1 MGNRRRKWESNQT
14 QAHWLLGSGTRKREN
29 CVRGVWFVLVREGS
43 RTSPLS
49 YITRRVVD
57 TRSAISLK
65 KCTRW
70 RVDYRFIGG
79 SDKHSTSCHGSAG
92 AAAGAAAADRSDRC
106 RHRVASPQGKTGE
119 AERLSY
125 ERKRERREQVA
136 SCRPPR
142 TARKSKGHRSNRTS
156 PVDLF
161 VARQRAG
168 EVTWRGALERALPCP
183 DKYPSLIEQEPRIRP
198 RRHIKLVWT
207 APCNG
212 SLTY

>member
-1 MGNRRRKWESNQT
+1 LVGRIEANGRYALDEQALHQLSRQRRS
-14 QAHWLLGSGTRKREN
+14 
-29 CVRGVWFVLVREGS
+29 GS
-43 RTSPLS
+43 R
-49 YITRRVVD
+49 
-57 TRSAISLK
+57 
-65 KCTRW
+65 
-70 RVDYRFIGG
+70 
-79 SDKHSTSCHGSAG
+79 
-92 AAAGAAAADRSDRC
+92 
-106 RHRVASPQGKTGE
+106 QGKTGE

-212 SLTY
+212 SLTYLFLLTAGEREFPVVAVRKIVVASASW